1 MFLMYNDKKGVTMII
16 IFGMAG
22 SGKSTQG
29 DRLAEKF
36 GMRWLSVGQVL
47 RETGKFDE
55 ILKNGKLVDDE
66 VVIELMNKQIAK
78 CEMEGFNVILDGY
91 PRDDVQARYVADNM
105 ADKIEGAIILN
116 VPEEELWKR
125 IQLRGREDD
134 TREVLKRRFE
144 VFEQNIYTIL
154 ELLKNK
160 GVKVENVDGTGT
172 MDEVEARLT
181 EVVKKLIPSV
191 SEQANDVNGEEIEK
205 SYGE

>member
-1 MFLMYNDKKGVTMII
+1 MII

-36 GMRWLSVGQVL
+36 GMKWLSVGQVL

-55 ILKNGKLVDDE
+55 ILKEGKLVDDE
-66 VVIELMNKQIAK
+66 TVIELMDRQIEK
-78 CEMEGFNVILDGY
+78 CEAEGFNVILDGY
-91 PRDDVQARYVADNM
+91 PRDEVQAQHM
-105 ADKIEGAIILN
+105 AETMAGKIDGAIMLE

-125 IQLRGREDD
+125 IELRGRADD
-134 TREVLKRRFE
+134 TREALKRRFE
-144 VFEQNIYTIL
+144 IFEQNIYSIL
-154 ELLKNK
+154 KLLGEK
-160 GVKVENVDGTGT
+160 GVKAEKVDGTGT

-181 EVVKKLIPSV
+181 EVVKRLVPGV
-191 SEQANDVNGEEIEK
+191 SEQIEDVNGGEIER